1 MKLNIVDLIKN
12 IAISIIFLFATFFGL
27 YIGIESLVDLYTG
40 YSTSAPK
47 LDVYYGYQG
56 SYGAA
61 ICLGVMAFV
70 SFYEKVFK
78 LPIKTW
84 LTKLVKYGFL
94 IGLVFMIV
102 IPIIFKIVVESKLK
116 NEGYIRCLEF
126 KRFNSVWAISRDQC
140 KITNRIK

>member
-1 MKLNIVDLIKN
+1 VKLNILELAKN
-12 IAISIIFLFATFFGL
+12 ISISILFLFSTFFGL

-47 LDVYYGYQG
+47 LYVYYGYQG

-61 ICLGVMAFV
+61 IGLGVMAFV

-102 IPIIFKIVVESKLK
+102 IPITFKIVVESKLK

-126 KRFNSVWAISRDQC
+126 QRFKTSWAVSKNQC
-140 KITNRIK
+140 